1 MKIAILY
8 SGRVLNWDDYYKNL
22 QHYIVKG
29 HDVDFFFFHNKNQ
42 DEDLTGF
49 IELYKPKIVMD
60 EEILAQYSVTP
71 MNMSGMYMFYSRN
84 AIFKAFKQ
92 YVLENNC
99 QYDFVCSYRL
109 DLLTLCDIHFETLIH
124 NDQVVNIPNIAHSGG
139 INDFMAIGSMNAME
153 KYCSLAENYET
164 LLTATRNTGSNEFML
179 LTYLESIHLRVNFYP
194 FRCLLR
200 DDIRENGGAVK
211 KLALCK
217 ENLFIE

>member
-139 INDFMAIGSMNAME
+139 INDFMAIGSLNAME
-153 KYCSLAENYET
+153 N
-164 LLTATRNTGSNEFML
+164 
-179 LTYLESIHLRVNFYP
+179 IV
-194 FRCLLR
+194 
-200 DDIRENGGAVK
+200 V
-211 KLALCK
+211 
-217 ENLFIE
+217 